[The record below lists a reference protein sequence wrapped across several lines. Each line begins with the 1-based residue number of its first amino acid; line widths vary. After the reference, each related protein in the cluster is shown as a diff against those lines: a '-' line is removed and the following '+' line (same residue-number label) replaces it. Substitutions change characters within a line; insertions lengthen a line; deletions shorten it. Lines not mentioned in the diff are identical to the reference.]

1 MGKAICSECGNECE
15 VPFEPTGGKPIFCR
29 DCYNNRR
36 ESEPKKDSYGESYMR
51 QYHDDLDKNVI
62 KGRVAEALVEQ
73 MFLSLEFDVFRY
85 GIERILPRVAKSV
98 REGETPKRDKTLDK
112 LRSMPDFV
120 VRNNI
125 SNKLFFV
132 EVKYRADGGKSMKPE
147 DIEKYPDDVYIILV
161 SKGAIKCGYSAD
173 LKGRDTTFHL
183 LADEKGFGFE
193 PQDRDKIKKFCGFAS
208 KFFSNIDED

>member
-1 MGKAICSECGNECE
+1 MFNAVCSDCGKSCE
-15 VPFEPTGGKPIFCR
+15 VPFEPTSGKPIYCR
-29 DCYNNRR
+29 DCYNKRQ
-36 ESEPKKDSYGESYMR
+36 SPDAKKDNYDELHTKSH
-51 QYHDDLDKNVI
+51 QDDLDKNVI

-73 MFLSLEFDVFRY
+73 MFLSLDFDVFRY

-120 VRNNI
+120 VRNNA

-132 EVKYRADGGKSMKPE
+132 EVKYRSDGGKTLRPE
-147 DIEKYPDDVYIILV
+147 DIEKYPDDVYIIIV

-193 PQDRDKIKKFCGFAS
+193 LQDRDKIKKFCGFAS
-208 KFFSNIDED
+208 KFFSNIDDE